1 MAKIAVVRRLYL
13 LTVTVVT
20 FLAEPTNV
28 ERAYLKTFENLII
41 GEEYDLILAIDFDA
55 T

>member
-1 MAKIAVVRRLYL
+1 M
-13 LTVTVVT
+13 LTVTVIT

-41 GEEYDLILAIDFDA
+41 GEVYDLFLAIDLDA
-55 T
+55 TS